1 MAKIAIIGTGYVG
14 LASAVGFAQ
23 LGHDVVG
30 IDIDETKVQKL
41 TSGKSPIFEK
51 DIEKFL
57 AKSLKKKK
65 ITFSTDYKK
74 ISKAKFVFLCLPTP
88 QLDDGSADT
97 SFILESSKLLSK
109 HISDSATLVIKST
122 VPVNT
127 WKAVKQLL
135 NRKDVS
141 IVSNPEF
148 LREGTALEDFF
159 KPDRIVVGCEFE
171 KKAKEVANLYKA
183 KNAKV
188 VFTDNTSAEIIKYA
202 SNSFLAIKLSF
213 VNEIAAYAESTDA
226 NALEVLHAMGLDKR
240 IGKEFLKP
248 GPGWG
253 GMCFPKDVSALKESA
268 REKNVPIPLL
278 DAALESNL
286 KAHARIVKK
295 ISDALGGSLKDKNVA
310 VWGLAFKA
318 NTDDIRETPAID
330 TAVELHKAGAKVR
343 FHDPQAADHFEKLM
357 TSMGVPTD
365 QFENKYDALNGADG
379 LIVLTEWKQY
389 RAPDFEEI
397 KSRLKL
403 PVIFDGRNLYNTKK
417 VLEQGFQY
425 YAIGKAI

>member
-14 LASAVGFAQ
+14 LSSAVGFAH
-23 LGHDVVG
+23 LGHEVVG
-30 IDIDETKVQKL
+30 IDIDESKVEKL

-51 DIEKFL
+51 NIEKFL

-65 ITFSTDYKK
+65 ITFSSDYKK

-97 SFILESSKLLSK
+97 SYILESSKLLSK
-109 HISDSATLVIKST
+109 HLTDSATLVIKST

-127 WKAVKQLL
+127 WKAVKQVL

-159 KPDRIVVGCEFE
+159 KPDRIVVGCEIE

-295 ISDALGGSLKDKNVA
+295 ISDALGGSLKDKKVA

-318 NTDDIRETPAID
+318 NTDDTRFSPAISV
-330 TAVELHKAGAKVR
+330 VELLIAQGAKVAA
-343 FHDPQAADHFEKLM
+343 FDPVVKQVKDLAIDVKSEIM
-357 TSMGVPTD
+357 QSV
-365 QFENKYDALNGADG
+365 ENVDV
-379 LIVLTEWKQY
+379 IVVLTEWQEFKS
-389 RAPDFEEI
+389 I
-397 KSRLKL
+397 K
-403 PVIFDGRNLYNTKK
+403 PEV
-417 VLEQGFQY
+417 
-425 YAIGKAI
+425 IGKAVNQKIIVDSRNLLDKSKWEKQGFRFIGNGYN

>member
-14 LASAVGFAQ
+14 LASAVGFAH

-30 IDIDETKVQKL
+30 IDIDKNKVEKL

-51 DIEKFL
+51 NIEKYL
-57 AKSLKKKK
+57 SKSLKKKK
-65 ITFSTDYKK
+65 IVFSTNYEK
-74 ISKAKFVFLCLPTP
+74 ISDCKFVFLCLPTP
-88 QLDDGSADT
+88 QQDDGAADT
-97 SFILESSKLLSK
+97 SYILESSKLLSK
-109 HISDSATLVIKST
+109 NLKDSATVVIKST

-127 WKAVKQLL
+127 WKRVKEVL
-135 NRKDVS
+135 NRSDIS

-148 LREGTALEDFF
+148 LREGTALDDFF
-159 KPDRIVVGCEFE
+159 NPDRIVVGSEDE
-171 KKAKEVANLYKA
+171 KKAKAVANLYKA
-183 KNAKV
+183 KKAKV

-226 NALEVLHAMGLDKR
+226 NAIEVLHAMGLDKR

-295 ISDALGGSLKDKNVA
+295 VSDAVGGSLNGKNVA

-318 NTDDIRETPAID
+318 NTDDIRFSPAIS
-330 TAVELHKAGAKVR
+330 VIELLIAAGAKVTA
-343 FHDPQAADHFEKLM
+343 FDPVVKNVKDLAIEVKPDIFQSVDKADAIL
-357 TSMGVPTD
+357 
-365 QFENKYDALNGADG
+365 
-379 LIVLTEWKQY
+379 VLTEWQEFKSIK
-389 RAPDFEEI
+389 PEEI
-397 KSRLKL
+397 GKTVNQKIIIDS
-403 PVIFDGRNLYNTKK
+403 RNLLDKSKWEKNGFRFIGNGYN
-417 VLEQGFQY
+417 
-425 YAIGKAI
+425 

>member
-41 TSGKSPIFEK
+41 TKGKSPIFEK
-51 DIEKFL
+51 DIEKLL

-74 ISKAKFVFLCLPTP
+74 ISNAKFVFLCLPTP

-97 SFILESSKLLSK
+97 SYILESAKLLSK
-109 HISDSATLVIKST
+109 HLSDSATLVIKST

-127 WKAVKQLL
+127 WKEVEKVL

-159 KPDRIVVGCEFE
+159 KPDRIVVGCEVE

-295 ISDALGGSLKDKNVA
+295 IGDALGGSLKDKNVS

-318 NTDDIRETPAID
+318 NTDDTRFSPAISV
-330 TAVELHKAGAKVR
+330 VELLIAQGAKVTA
-343 FHDPQAADHFEKLM
+343 FDPVVKQVKDLAIDVKSEVVQ
-357 TSMGVPTD
+357 SV
-365 QFENKYDALNGADG
+365 ENVDA
-379 LIVLTEWKQY
+379 IVVLTEWQEFKSIKPELIGRAVKQKIII
-389 RAPDFEEI
+389 D
-397 KSRLKL
+397 S
-403 PVIFDGRNLYNTKK
+403 RNLLDKSK
-417 VLEQGFQY
+417 WEKQGFRF
-425 YAIGKAI
+425 IGNGYN

>member
-88 QLDDGSADT
+88 QLDDGSAET
-97 SFILESSKLLSK
+97 SYILESSKLLSK

-159 KPDRIVVGCEFE
+159 KPDRIVVGCEVE

-183 KNAKV
+183 KNTKV

-318 NTDDIRETPAID
+318 NTDDTRFSPAISV
-330 TAVELHKAGAKVR
+330 VELLIAAGAKVTA
-343 FHDPQAADHFEKLM
+343 FDPVVKQVKGLAIDVKSEIVQ
-357 TSMGVPTD
+357 SV
-365 QFENKYDALNGADG
+365 ENVDAVV
-379 LIVLTEWKQY
+379 VLTEWQEFKSIKPEVIGKSVKQK
-389 RAPDFEEI
+389 I
-397 KSRLKL
+397 
-403 PVIFDGRNLYNTKK
+403 VIDSRNLLDKSK
-417 VLEQGFQY
+417 WEKQGFRF
-425 YAIGKAI
+425 IGNGYN

>member
-1 MAKIAIIGTGYVG
+1 MTKIAIIGTGYVG
-14 LASAVGFAQ
+14 LSSAVGFAY

-30 IDIDETKVQKL
+30 IDIDQTKVEKL
-41 TSGKSPIFEK
+41 ISGKSPIFEK
-51 DIEKFL
+51 NIEKYL
-57 AKSLKKKK
+57 SKSLKKKK
-65 ITFSTDYKK
+65 IVFSTNYEK
-74 ISKAKFVFLCLPTP
+74 ISDCKFVFLCLPTP
-88 QLDDGSADT
+88 QQDDGSADT
-97 SFILESSKLLSK
+97 SYILESSKLLSK
-109 HISDSATLVIKST
+109 YLNDSATVVIKST

-127 WKAVKQLL
+127 WKRVKEVL
-135 NRKDVS
+135 NRSDIS

-148 LREGTALEDFF
+148 LREGTALDDFF
-159 KPDRIVVGCEFE
+159 NPDRIVVGSENE
-171 KKAKEVANLYKA
+171 KKAKAVANLYKA
-183 KNAKV
+183 KKAKV

-226 NALEVLHAMGLDKR
+226 NAIEVLHAMGLDKR

-295 ISDALGGSLKDKNVA
+295 VSDVLGGSLNGKNVS

-318 NTDDIRETPAID
+318 NTDDIRFSPAIS
-330 TAVELHKAGAKVR
+330 VIELLIAAGAKVTA
-343 FHDPQAADHFEKLM
+343 FDPVVKYVKDLAIEVKPDIFQSVDKADAI
-357 TSMGVPTD
+357 V
-365 QFENKYDALNGADG
+365 
-379 LIVLTEWKQY
+379 VLTEWQEFKSIK
-389 RAPDFEEI
+389 PEE
-397 KSRLKL
+397 
-403 PVIFDGRNLYNTKK
+403 
-417 VLEQGFQY
+417 
-425 YAIGKAI
+425 IGKAVNQKIIIDSRNLLDKSKWEKNGFRFIGNGYN

>member
-159 KPDRIVVGCEFE
+159 KPDRIVVGCEVE

-183 KNAKV
+183 KNTKV

-295 ISDALGGSLKDKNVA
+295 ISDALGGSLNDKNVA

-318 NTDDIRETPAID
+318 NTDDTRFSPAISV
-330 TAVELHKAGAKVR
+330 VELLIAAGAKVTA
-343 FHDPQAADHFEKLM
+343 FDPVVKQVKGHAIDVKSEIVQ
-357 TSMGVPTD
+357 SV
-365 QFENKYDALNGADG
+365 ENVDAVV
-379 LIVLTEWKQY
+379 VLTEWQEFKS
-389 RAPDFEEI
+389 I
-397 KSRLKL
+397 K
-403 PVIFDGRNLYNTKK
+403 PEV
-417 VLEQGFQY
+417 
-425 YAIGKAI
+425 IGKAVKQKIIVDSRNLLDKSKWEKSGFRFIGNGYN

>member
-41 TSGKSPIFEK
+41 TKGKSPIFEK

-97 SFILESSKLLSK
+97 SYILESAKLLSK
-109 HISDSATLVIKST
+109 HLSDSATLVIKST

-127 WKAVKQLL
+127 WKEVEKVL

-159 KPDRIVVGCEFE
+159 KPDRIVVGCEVE

-295 ISDALGGSLKDKNVA
+295 IGDALGGSLKDKNVA

-318 NTDDIRETPAID
+318 NTDDTRFSPAISV
-330 TAVELHKAGAKVR
+330 VELLIAQGAKVTA
-343 FHDPQAADHFEKLM
+343 FDPVVKQVKGLAIDVKSEIVQ
-357 TSMGVPTD
+357 SV
-365 QFENKYDALNGADG
+365 ENVDA
-379 LIVLTEWKQY
+379 IVVLTEWQEFKSIKPELIGRAVKQKIII
-389 RAPDFEEI
+389 D
-397 KSRLKL
+397 S
-403 PVIFDGRNLYNTKK
+403 RNLLDKSKWEKQGCRCIGNGYN
-417 VLEQGFQY
+417 
-425 YAIGKAI
+425 

>member
-41 TSGKSPIFEK
+41 TKGKSPIFEK
-51 DIEKFL
+51 DIEKLL

-74 ISKAKFVFLCLPTP
+74 ISNAKFVFLCLPTP

-97 SFILESSKLLSK
+97 SYILESAKLLSK
-109 HISDSATLVIKST
+109 HLSDSATLVIKST

-127 WKAVKQLL
+127 WKEVEKVL

-159 KPDRIVVGCEFE
+159 KPDRIVVGCEVE

-183 KNAKV
+183 KIAKV

-295 ISDALGGSLKDKNVA
+295 IGDALGGSLKDKNVS

-318 NTDDIRETPAID
+318 NTDDTRFSPAISV
-330 TAVELHKAGAKVR
+330 VELLIAQGAKVTA
-343 FHDPQAADHFEKLM
+343 FDPVVKQVKGLAIDVKSEIVQ
-357 TSMGVPTD
+357 SV
-365 QFENKYDALNGADG
+365 ENVDA
-379 LIVLTEWKQY
+379 IVVLTEWQEFKSIKPELIGRAVKQKIII
-389 RAPDFEEI
+389 D
-397 KSRLKL
+397 S
-403 PVIFDGRNLYNTKK
+403 RNLLDKSK
-417 VLEQGFQY
+417 WEKQGFRF
-425 YAIGKAI
+425 IGNGYN

>member
-57 AKSLKKKK
+57 VKLLKKKK
-65 ITFSTDYKK
+65 ISFSTDYKK

-97 SFILESSKLLSK
+97 TYILESSKLLSK
-109 HISDSATLVIKST
+109 HLSDSATLVIKST

-127 WKAVKQLL
+127 WKAVKQVL

-159 KPDRIVVGCEFE
+159 KPDRIVVGCEVE

-183 KNAKV
+183 KNPKV

-318 NTDDIRETPAID
+318 NTDDTRFSPAISV
-330 TAVELHKAGAKVR
+330 VELLIAAGAKVTA
-343 FHDPQAADHFEKLM
+343 FDPVVKQVKGLSIDIKSEIIQ
-357 TSMGVPTD
+357 SV
-365 QFENKYDALNGADG
+365 ENVDAVV
-379 LIVLTEWKQY
+379 VLTEWQEFKS
-389 RAPDFEEI
+389 I
-397 KSRLKL
+397 K
-403 PVIFDGRNLYNTKK
+403 PEV
-417 VLEQGFQY
+417 
-425 YAIGKAI
+425 IGKAVKQKIIVDSRNLLDKSKWEKHGFRFIGNGYN

>member
-30 IDIDETKVQKL
+30 IDIDETKIQKL

-57 AKSLKKKK
+57 SKSLKKKN

-97 SFILESSKLLSK
+97 SYILESSKLLSK
-109 HISDSATLVIKST
+109 HLGDFATLVIKST

-127 WKAVKQLL
+127 WQAVKQVL

-159 KPDRIVVGCEFE
+159 KPDRIVVGCEVE

-295 ISDALGGSLKDKNVA
+295 ISDALGGSLKDKTVA

-318 NTDDIRETPAID
+318 NTDDTRFSPAISV
-330 TAVELHKAGAKVR
+330 VEILIAQGAKVTA
-343 FHDPQAADHFEKLM
+343 FDPVVKQVKSLAIDVKSEIVQ
-357 TSMGVPTD
+357 SV
-365 QFENKYDALNGADG
+365 ENVDA
-379 LIVLTEWKQY
+379 IVVLTEWQEFKS
-389 RAPDFEEI
+389 I
-397 KSRLKL
+397 K
-403 PVIFDGRNLYNTKK
+403 PEV
-417 VLEQGFQY
+417 
-425 YAIGKAI
+425 IGKAVKQKIVIDSRNLLDKSKWEKQGFRFIGNGYN

>member
-159 KPDRIVVGCEFE
+159 KPDRIVVGCEVE

-183 KNAKV
+183 KNTKV

-318 NTDDIRETPAID
+318 NTDDTRFSPAISV
-330 TAVELHKAGAKVR
+330 VELLIAAGAKVTA
-343 FHDPQAADHFEKLM
+343 FDPVVKQVKGLAIDVKSEIVQ
-357 TSMGVPTD
+357 SV
-365 QFENKYDALNGADG
+365 ENVDAVV
-379 LIVLTEWKQY
+379 VLTEWQEFKS
-389 RAPDFEEI
+389 I
-397 KSRLKL
+397 K
-403 PVIFDGRNLYNTKK
+403 PEV
-417 VLEQGFQY
+417 
-425 YAIGKAI
+425 IGKAVKQKIVIDSRNLLDKSKWEKQGFRFIGNGYN